1 MVQIMVQIME
11 INEIIRLEVT
21 SFSLSILLQVR
32 SIEPILFLADYF
44 SNLNISNDGSSL
56 ASLFRDKLRFLVQ
69 IVTECKIW

>member
-1 MVQIMVQIME
+1 MVQIME